1 VEVNIQRL
9 TLETPNLETL
19 RIFYGDV
26 LELPVSLKNNQLQ
39 IKVGTSELIFLE
51 KPESNAKYH
60 FAFNIPEQQPKA
72 AKQWLEA
79 RVKMV
84 LDDLD
89 RIADV
94 SDWNAH
100 AMYFYDPAGNI
111 LELIARHDLNHEII
125 EPFDSSGLLNISE
138 IGLAVP
144 KTTEFATWLETQ
156 FEIPPYQ
163 KNTTDFMPLGDANGL
178 IIAVL
183 SGREWYPNTKILANP
198 YYIKIELVGEGE
210 ARFAPTVQY
219 LDLPYWF
226 SRV

>member
-1 VEVNIQRL
+1 MNIHRL
-9 TLETPNLETL
+9 TLETPNLEAL

-26 LELPVSLKNNQLQ
+26 LELPVMLKSNQLQ
-39 IKVGTSELIFLE
+39 IKVGSSELIFFE
-51 KPESNAKYH
+51 KPESKARYH

-79 RVKMV
+79 RVKIV

-125 EPFDSSGLLNISE
+125 EPFNSNGLLNISE

-144 KTTEFATWLETQ
+144 KTSEFATWLETQ
-156 FEIPPYQ
+156 FEIPTYQ
-163 KNTTDFMPLGDANGL
+163 KNTNDFMPLGDANGL

-183 SGREWYPNTKILANP
+183 RGREWYPNTGITAEP
-198 YYIKIELVGEGE
+198 FYTKIEFVG
-210 ARFAPTVQY
+210 ANDSSPTLQF
-219 LDLPYWF
+219 LSLPYWF
-226 SRV
+226 KGV